1 MPLTILSERQD
12 LSALTG
18 LLGGLGG
25 GKAAAA
31 PAAGANG
38 GMYPMLFEA
47 FQSNTI
53 KPRQAQIPSPP
64 PLDFSV
70 AWEVE
75 QSQPA
80 EQVCIALSSCYLK
93 SPILTTS
100 SRSRSREASR
110 LVLAYFRSTFSWPC
124 AEIVSHKLNI
134 FSRISLPDL
143 SFLVLACTDF

>member
-38 GMYPMLFEA
+38 GMYPMSFGG

-53 KPRQAQIPSPP
+53 KLRQAQIPSPP
-64 PLDFSV
+64 SQDFPV
-70 AWEVE
+70 AW
-75 QSQPA
+75 
-80 EQVCIALSSCYLK
+80 
-93 SPILTTS
+93 
-100 SRSRSREASR
+100 
-110 LVLAYFRSTFSWPC
+110 
-124 AEIVSHKLNI
+124 
-134 FSRISLPDL
+134 
-143 SFLVLACTDF
+143 